1 MRCKSAIAG
10 TALVAL
16 ALLAL
21 LAADAAAERP
31 AHFSYPTKLM
41 NVETGYLLGE
51 EGGRFKIGFGETGY
65 GIHQRVQVTTN
76 TMLDAVSF
84 LNAQIKLGLLMEK
97 GNMPALAIG
106 GGYYNLVA
114 SGFFVEKIAQEA
126 LSTEDD
132 FDLDSGLDSWYLHAS
147 ISKHLHKRVR
157 VHLSYQYRYI
167 SGYFDSDEPITL
179 TSGDDDLTVY
189 ASLDQSVYQRSF
201 ISAMDADL
209 GSSAKV
215 IVEVGYDTS
224 YEKVRGGV
232 ALRLAATRHF
242 AIQGGVLWPGIDLG
256 DDFEMPVIPNLAF
269 FWRY

>member
-1 MRCKSAIAG
+1 MRCKMTIGA
-10 TALVAL
+10 TALIVMV
-16 ALLAL
+16 LLPV
-21 LAADAAAERP
+21 LAADSAAERP

-41 NVETGYLLGE
+41 NMETGYLLNE

-65 GIHQRVQVTTN
+65 GVHERVQITTN
-76 TMLDAVSF
+76 TMLDAASF
-84 LNAQIKLGLLMEK
+84 LNAQIKLGLLLDK

-132 FDLDSGLDSWYLHAS
+132 FDLDSGLESWYLHAS
-147 ISKHLHKRVR
+147 ISRQLHERVR
-157 VHLSYQYRYI
+157 VHLGYQYRYI

-179 TSGDDDLTVY
+179 TSGDDELTAF
-189 ASLDQSVYQRSF
+189 ASLDQSVYQRSV

-209 GSSAKV
+209 GSSVKIMLEA
-215 IVEVGYDTS
+215 GYDTS
-224 YEKVRGGV
+224 YEKFRGGI